1 MKWLIPGTIFFLF
14 MALAAAEAGA
24 AGDPARGAALY
35 AEDCG
40 ACHTAD
46 EDQRGPHHRGLFSR
60 PAGSVPGFDYSDALR
75 GAGFVWTDQLLD
87 AWLTDPEALLP
98 GQDMNISVEQ
108 PQDRADLIAYL
119 KTLQP

>member
-1 MKWLIPGTIFFLF
+1 MKRLVLEAILFLF
-14 MALAAAEAGA
+14 MTLAAAEAQA
-24 AGDPARGAALY
+24 AGDPRRGAALY

-98 GQDMNISVEQ
+98 GQGMDVTVEE

>member
-1 MKWLIPGTIFFLF
+1 MRPVLEAILFLF
-14 MALAAAEAGA
+14 MVLGA
-24 AGDPARGAALY
+24 TQAQGAGDPARGAALY

-87 AWLTDPEALLP
+87 AWLSDPEALLP
-98 GQDMNISVEQ
+98 GQDMDVSVAE